1 MAGETRLVTAG
12 RVGRSHGLDGSFA
25 VERPDHELAKG
36 TLITVAGD
44 TRRIERR
51 AGTDER
57 PLIRLEGVTDR
68 EAARALHGEPLLVED
83 TLGDGEW
90 LADDLVGCKVEGMGE
105 VRRIVGGPSC
115 DVLEL
120 EGGELIPLVSD
131 AVLGVDLEAGS
142 ISVDR
147 RFLRLEDETG

>member
-1 MAGETRLVTAG
+1 MAGEARLVTAG
-12 RVGRSHGLDGSFA
+12 RVGRSHGLDGSFT

-36 TLITVAGD
+36 TLVTIAGE

-51 AGTDER
+51 GGTDDR
-57 PLIRLEGVTDR
+57 PLIRLDGVTDR
-68 EAARALHGEPLLVED
+68 EAARALHGEVLLVED

-90 LADDLVGCKVEGMGE
+90 LADDLIGCDVEGVGE

-120 EGGELIPLVSD
+120 EGGELIPLVAD
-131 AVLGVDLEAGS
+131 AVLAVDLEARS

-147 RFLRLEDETG
+147 RFLRLEGEER